1 MYARF
6 KIIKCLWNINLM
18 QNILSYSTK
27 QDDIIQVG
35 LQFNF
40 ISLQFIYLK
49 N

>member
-1 MYARF
+1 
-6 KIIKCLWNINLM
+6 M

-49 N
+49 NQEKAIDIHLVT

>member
-1 MYARF
+1 
-6 KIIKCLWNINLM
+6 M

-40 ISLQFIYLK
+40 TSLQFIYLK
-49 N
+49 NLEKAIDIHLVT